1 MSDKKE
7 QQKSAPKPD
16 TKADSNK
23 TETVQLSAEE
33 LKKISGGA
41 HTPAPPSP
49 EAPGETPRG
58 VAEPLR

>member
-7 QQKSAPKPD
+7 QQKSAPKPG

-41 HTPAPPSP
+41 HTPAPPKP
-49 EAPGETPRG
+49 
-58 VAEPLR
+58 